1 MKRKKILYGIT
12 TSLAVISAIITIFT
26 SPPIIIII
34 VFGGILSL
42 CFLYIIYLLVAKYYK
57 NRKIFCD
64 RDDATPLMIKDLK
77 KYKHLAFIGVSHKKL
92 HEYLEKVIKLN
103 KEKTLPWES
112 IMVFFA
118 THELGKMWEPNDF
131 ENSIKQSK
139 INLVNILFDENYKK
153 IIPNLNTVQFR
164 QCKSTYKFSG
174 FSGCFLGNEIYDNN
188 DINLQVI
195 YSTNHLPISSQT
207 ENSWTI
213 RLKLKTDPLFKE
225 FEKSFNK
232 IRTEA
237 EIICDIKFSLW
248 EWSTEEWNNFVKNY
262 KHFEEGIDNMLNEL
276 DMNNKHILD
285 VGSGT
290 GNVAKYLID
299 KFPQAKLTLVDA
311 SANMLREA
319 KKTIGNKA
327 SYELFH
333 LPSVTSDYFIR
344 KNKEKYDY
352 IISHLSLQSIINN
365 SDELSSFVSNCNN
378 LLKNNGYVVLAIHN
392 SYDIQLEQQSIQ
404 NDKFRIDLINEI
416 EKIKGDGSNNKTEK
430 RNLGSLINARSISK
444 IFEERHFEQIYFNE
458 FGLPFTMPDRKRLW
472 EIPAVLNSL
481 VSIEVIGVNKGKE
494 MVKKASE
501 KNETFET
508 ADRKMMIFH
517 FQKKGKKMISN
528 VI

>member
-1 MKRKKILYGIT
+1 MKYSIQTMKRKEILNGIVT
-12 TSLAVISAIITIFT
+12 FLTIISAIITIFAVSET
-26 SPPIIIII
+26 TKII
-34 VFGGILSL
+34 GGIIFLSL
-42 CFLYIIYLLVAKYYK
+42 CFMYIIYGLVAKYYK

-64 RDDATPLMIKDLK
+64 RDDATPSMIKDLK

-164 QCKSTYKFSG
+164 QCKSTYKFSS
-174 FSGCFLGNEIYDNN
+174 FSGCFLGDEIFDNN

-195 YSTNHLPISSQT
+195 YSTNHLPTGSQT

-237 EIICDIKFSLW
+237 EIICDVKFSLW
-248 EWSTEEWNNFVKNY
+248 EWSAEEWNSFVKNY
-262 KHFEEGIDNMLNEL
+262 KYFEEGIDNMLNKL

-299 KFPQAKLTLVDA
+299 KFPQAKFTLVDA
-311 SANMLREA
+311 SANMLIKA
-319 KKTIGNKA
+319 QDTIGNKA
-327 SYELFH
+327 IYELFYI
-333 LPSVTSDYFIR
+333 PSVTANYFTE
-344 KNKEKYDY
+344 NNLNKYDY
-352 IISHLSLQSIINN
+352 IISHLSLQSIIHNPEEF
-365 SDELSSFVSNCNN
+365 SCFVSECNR
-378 LLKNNGYVVLAIHN
+378 LLKSNGCVLLAIHN
-392 SYDIQLEQQSIQ
+392 SYNIQLEQDKTQDIFR
-404 NDKFRIDLINEI
+404 NDLKNEI
-416 EKIKGDGSNNKTEK
+416 EKAKEKCKTEEN
-430 RNLGSLINARSISK
+430 NLSSLINEEK
-444 IFEERHFEQIYFNE
+444 ICETFEKKYFEQIYFKK
-458 FGLPFTMPDRKRLW
+458 FKLSFTMLDRKRMW
-472 EIPAVLNSL
+472 EVPAVLDSL
-481 VSIEVIGVNKGKE
+481 VSIEKIGVSKGKAI
-494 MVKKASE
+494 VAIASE
-501 KNETFET
+501 KNKFYNTPERE
-508 ADRKMMIFH
+508 MMVFH
-517 FQKKGKKMISN
+517 FQKKSN
-528 VI
+528 HQR